1 MDSAEFL
8 LTVGGILLLGLL
20 TTTLSEKTFLPRV
33 TFLLLFGI
41 LIGPHAL
48 DLIPALFTARFELIA
63 EMTLLMVG
71 FLLGGKL
78 NKKTLKGAA
87 SEVLWISIMA
97 VLGTV
102 FIVFTALLICG
113 VEPAIAL
120 VLGCI
125 ASATAPAAILDVVR
139 QTGANSRFSLLLLS
153 IVALDDIWAL
163 LLFALALALVGT
175 LNGDGSGVQFLLRS
189 GWEFGGAV
197 LTGIALGL
205 PAAFLT
211 GRIKKGEPILTEALA
226 IVFLCGGIAIWLDVS
241 YLIAAMVMGALIAN
255 LARHHN
261 YPFHAIEGIESLF
274 MVIFFVLAGASLEL
288 YLLQDI
294 GLIAVIFMAARVLGK
309 LSGAYIGAGIGGAA
323 PVVKKWIGCALM
335 PQAGVAIGMALVAS
349 GVFPDQRQ
357 LLLSV
362 VISATILFEL
372 FGPVLTR
379 IAIRKADKNA

>member
-20 TTTLSEKTFLPRV
+20 TTTLSEKTFLPRI

-41 LIGPHAL
+41 LIGPHVL
-48 DLIPALFTARFELIA
+48 DLIPPLFTARFELIA

-87 SEVLWISIMA
+87 SEVLWISLMA

-102 FIVFTALLICG
+102 LIVFAALVIFG

-163 LLFALALALVGT
+163 LLFALALAIVGT
-175 LNGDGSGVQFLLRS
+175 LNGDAGSFQFLLRS

-211 GRIKKGEPILTEALA
+211 GRIKKGEPILIEALA
-226 IVFLCGGIAIWLDVS
+226 IVFLCGGIALWLNVS

-255 LARHHN
+255 IARHHS

-294 GLIAVIFMAARVLGK
+294 GLMAIIYIAARILGK
-309 LSGAYIGAGIGGAA
+309 LSGAFVGASIGCSA
-323 PVVKKWIGCALM
+323 PVVKRWMGCALM

-349 GVFPDQRQ
+349 GVFPDHRQ

-372 FGPVLTR
+372 FGPILTR
-379 IAIRKADKNA
+379 IAIRESHKKG